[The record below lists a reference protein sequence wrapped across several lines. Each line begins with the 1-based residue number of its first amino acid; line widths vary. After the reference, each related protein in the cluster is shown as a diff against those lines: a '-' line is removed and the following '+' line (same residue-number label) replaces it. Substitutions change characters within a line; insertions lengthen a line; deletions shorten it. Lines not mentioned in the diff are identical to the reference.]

1 MRQYLLVD
9 DNRAFAENLGE
20 IIRDVGAEVTIV
32 ESGAEALEK
41 VRHQRFDA
49 MLTDMRMPA
58 MGGAELVHRV
68 RGIDPGLP
76 AIVATAYSGDED
88 LRIARD
94 EGLLAVLQKPVPLEG
109 LLKLLERARRDGLV
123 VLVED
128 DEALADNLAEALRD
142 KGFTAVSAHTIAET
156 ERLGALK
163 PFASMVDLR
172 VPGGPDGEAMRRVA
186 RRFPGIPQLVMT
198 AHDLSQAPLEPTSV
212 YRKPFHT
219 QALLE
224 EVERLFQERTQA

>member
-9 DNRAFAENLGE
+9 DNQAFVENLGE
-20 IIRDVGAEVTIV
+20 IIRDAGAEVAIAQ
-32 ESGAEALEK
+32 SGAEALEQ
-41 VRHQRFDA
+41 VRRIRFDA
-49 MLTDMRMPA
+49 MLTDMRMPV

-68 RGIDPGLP
+68 RKLDPGLP

-94 EGLLAVLQKPVPLEG
+94 EGLLAVLQKPVPVEG
-109 LLKLLERARRDGLV
+109 LLELLERARRDGLV

-128 DEALADNLAEALRD
+128 DMALADNLTEALRER
-142 KGFTAVSAHTIAET
+142 GFTAVSAHSIAET
-156 ERLGALK
+156 ERFGGVK
-163 PFASMVDLR
+163 PFASMVDLC

-198 AHDLSQAPLEPTSV
+198 AHDVARAPLEPISV
-212 YRKPFHT
+212 YRKPFQT

-224 EVERLFQERTQA
+224 EVERLFKERIPS